1 MDKHPENIIEE
12 VFNIEN
18 PLTET
23 GDKMDYTNNAWRR
36 FIPIRLPI
44 NDCGVYVLYD
54 NKDIVYVGFSKKLYK
69 RIRQQCSNKKIE
81 WTTYKKYVIGNRKQ
95 SLIIE
100 KYLIGLYEPKY
111 NIKDNPNNNQGW
123 TR

>member
-1 MDKHPENIIEE
+1 VDKHPENIIEE
-12 VFNIEN
+12 VFNIDN

-23 GDKMDYTNNAWRR
+23 GDKKDYTDNAWRR
-36 FIPIRLPI
+36 FIIRLPI

-54 NKDIVYVGFSKKLYK
+54 NEDIVYVGYSKKLYR

-81 WTTYKKYVIGNRKQ
+81 WTTYKKYVIGNREQ
-95 SLIIE
+95 SLLIE

-111 NIKDNPNNNQGW
+111 NIEYNPNNNRGW